1 MKPISCV
8 VLGLAMATAAAHGAS
23 AAEPLVLVKAQL
35 DALTANVSLA
45 KGALGAPAWAAHSV
59 AGPDLAEPS
68 RREGASFFPAPPL
81 GTGREDF
88 AGIGSTGFG
97 TLASATSPGTPESAL
112 GRPTAGTEAT
122 STLPAAAPA
131 GSLSDGGSTLGGST
145 LGGST
150 LGGST
155 LGGSTLGGSTLGGSI
170 TRSASSSAPD
180 LGAFATATA
189 SGFGVSSLGVSATT
203 GLGFASSASRSTS
216 VSAR

>member
-155 LGGSTLGGSTLGGSI
+155 LGGSTLGGSI